1 MESRTLYEKS
11 IQDRNLLRYVIGL
24 IVRWKQNLKY
34 VLARYIA
41 RRNGAEIGDGV
52 IMSIRLAR
60 YANKNLHVGDHTSI
74 QTDQIDMRCPV
85 YIGNNVIIGANSEI
99 VTKSHNIDSPDW
111 EHKTYGIIIDDYVWI
126 PMKVLIL
133 PSCRHIGRGAVI
145 SSGSVVVKNVDEMSV
160 VSGNP
165 AKEFRKRKCVHSS
178 LVVESLLGGD
188 FKIYRETWKKKKSL

>member
-1 MESRTLYEKS
+1 MKNRTLYEEK
-11 IQDRNLLRYVIGL
+11 IQDRTALRYYLGL
-24 IVRWKQNLKY
+24 IVRWKQNIKY

-41 RRNGAEIGDGV
+41 RMNGADIGEGV
-52 IMSIRLAR
+52 IMSIRLAK
-60 YANKNLHVGDHTSI
+60 YANNNLHIGNHTSI

-111 EHKTYGIIIDDYVWI
+111 ENKDYGIVIDDYVWI

-133 PSCRHIGRGAVI
+133 PSCRHIGRGAVVG
-145 SSGSVVVKNVDEMSV
+145 SGSVVVKDVEEMSV

-165 AKEFRKRKCVHSS
+165 AKELRKRKCVHSS

-188 FKIYRETWKKKKSL
+188 FNIYKQIWKKKKSQ